1 MVKPGALRSV
11 ILGDEAIDN
20 NTLSLITR
28 HIRDGESVKGIA
40 ACEDDRQFLVA
51 TSDRVLC
58 VKKGALEFQCRY
70 KSITHL
76 DISTNWFTHGISI
89 ETSGASI
96 YCPIGSKDVVEEI
109 GRIIQSHMGSHSNG
123 EHDGEN
129 AASQE
134 AALTEEQTQIAEK
147 VRFWEE
153 QDAINKALIPR
164 VIRQNELLAGHIAE
178 HNNLPLVV
186 ARAVEQATDRVR
198 DEQKELYD
206 AALASMKAEF
216 DEQSET
222 QARQYDAALRSAHA
236 DFTDAL
242 DERTR
247 RIRNISFVLLAASAV
262 AILAI
267 SALIAL
273 LVG

>member
-1 MVKPGALRSV
+1 MVKPDDLRSAY
-11 ILGDEAIDN
+11 LGKRSVTFKTI
-20 NTLSLITR
+20 SSIGR
-28 HIRDGESVKGIA
+28 HIRDEETVRGIA
-40 ACEDDRQFLVA
+40 DCEDDQRFLVA
-51 TSDRVLC
+51 TDQRVLC
-58 VKKGALEFQCRY
+58 VTKGDLEFQCSY
-70 KSITHL
+70 KCINHL
-76 DISTNWFTHGISI
+76 NISTNWFIRGISI
-89 ETSGASI
+89 ETNTASTD
-96 YCPIGSKDVVEEI
+96 CSIGSKDVVEEM
-109 GRIIQSHMGSHSNG
+109 GRIIQSHMESHSDG

-153 QDAINKALIPR
+153 QDAINNALIPR
-164 VIRQNELLAGHIAE
+164 VIRQNELLTGHIAE
-178 HNNLPLVV
+178 HDNLPLIV
-186 ARAVEQATDRVR
+186 ARAVQQTTDRVR

-216 DEQSET
+216 EEQFKA

-236 DFTDAL
+236 DFTNAL

-247 RIRNISFVLLAASAV
+247 RIRNISFALITASAV

-267 SALIAL
+267 SVSIAL

>member
-1 MVKPGALRSV
+1 MVKPVDLRSTY
-11 ILGDEAIDN
+11 LGDRTVTYNA
-20 NTLSLITR
+20 LSSIGR
-28 HIRDGESVKGIA
+28 HIRDGESVSGIA
-40 ACEDDRQFLVA
+40 DCENDQRFLVA
-51 TSDRVLC
+51 TDQRALC
-58 VKKGALEFQCRY
+58 VTKEALEFQCSY
-70 KSITHL
+70 KDITHL
-76 DISTNWFTHGISI
+76 DISTNWFTRSISI
-89 ETSGASI
+89 ETSAASI
-96 YCPIGSKDVVEEI
+96 YCPIGSKDVAMEM

-164 VIRQNELLAGHIAE
+164 VIRQNELLTGHIAE
-178 HNNLPLVV
+178 HDNLPLMV
-186 ARAVEQATDRVR
+186 ARTVQQATNRVR

-216 DEQSET
+216 DEQAET

-236 DFTDAL
+236 DFTNAL

-247 RIRNISFVLLAASAV
+247 RIRNISFVLLAASAL
-262 AILAI
+262 AIL